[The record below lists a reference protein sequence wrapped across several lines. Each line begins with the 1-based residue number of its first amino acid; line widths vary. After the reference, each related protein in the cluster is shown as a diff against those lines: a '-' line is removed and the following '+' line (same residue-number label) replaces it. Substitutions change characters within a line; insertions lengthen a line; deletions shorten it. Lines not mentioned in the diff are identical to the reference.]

1 MLHKIS
7 DFVHKIKVMNEEAH
21 KLYTMKYSIPKAT
34 QSSILNQ
41 IEQIQAMA
49 LSIANDK
56 GDYSRLDDIVPKRS
70 VRDKMIED
78 DGGW

>member
-1 MLHKIS
+1 
-7 DFVHKIKVMNEEAH
+7 
-21 KLYTMKYSIPKAT
+21 
-34 QSSILNQ
+34 
-41 IEQIQAMA
+41 MA

-56 GDYSRLDDIVPKRS
+56 GDYSRLDDTVPKRS